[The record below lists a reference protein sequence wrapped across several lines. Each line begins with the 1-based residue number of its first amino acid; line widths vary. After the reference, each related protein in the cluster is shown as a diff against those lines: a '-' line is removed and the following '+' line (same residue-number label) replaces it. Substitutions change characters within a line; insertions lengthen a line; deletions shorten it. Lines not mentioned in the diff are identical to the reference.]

1 MPMGNNLLFFGGKA
15 LLGSSYHGLAFSKT
29 KLDTNVTT
37 RPTTEKAAAKH
48 PMTER
53 IRR

>member
-1 MPMGNNLLFFGGKA
+1 MGNNLLFFGGKA
-15 LLGSSYHGLAFSKT
+15 LLGSSYHGLAFPKT
-29 KLDTNVTT
+29 KLETNVTT
-37 RPTTEKAAAKH
+37 RLTTVEVAATH